1 MIKYMEKK
9 IKVVELINSLADG
22 GAETLVKDYATMIDP
37 ERFEVII
44 LSLSNDGKSAVSRL
58 LSENKVKVISVYR
71 KWNALTKIKHR
82 LLGRHYVGKA
92 LQTVIK
98 EEKPDV
104 IHAHL
109 NTLIYLDDVSDS
121 LNGIKVLYT
130 CHNLPS
136 HIFGDKTDSRYR
148 AASHLIDKHK
158 MRLIALHE
166 DMASEMNQL
175 FGVSN
180 TAVIKNGIDY
190 RRFLNISRS
199 KEEIRKE
206 LGIKKEAFVIGHVGR
221 FSPPKNHDAIL
232 EIFEEY
238 LKRNDK
244 AVLLLV
250 GQGELKEQFKEK
262 VHDRQLED
270 RVIILSNRSDIPEI
284 NKAMD
289 VFLFPSRW
297 EGFGIA
303 LIEAQVAGIPCVASD
318 VVPQTTKIS
327 NHVIYESLEARPQSW
342 ADDID
347 RATRLQ
353 VDLNSLNHEYDMA
366 TEIKKLEALY
376 AR

>member
-1 MIKYMEKK
+1 MSNKK
-9 IKVVELINSLADG
+9 IKVVEFINSLADG

-37 ERFEVII
+37 AHFEVVI
-44 LSLSNDGKSAVSRL
+44 LTLSYDGKSAVSRL
-58 LSENKVKVISVYR
+58 LMAAHVKMISVYK
-71 KWNALTKIKHR
+71 KWDNITRIKHR
-82 LLGRHYVGKA
+82 LLGRPFVDKT
-92 LQTVIK
+92 LSKVIA

-109 NTLIYLDDVSDS
+109 NTLQYLEDVSDQ
-121 LNGIKVLYT
+121 LANIKVLYT
-130 CHNLPS
+130 CHNLPA
-136 HIFGDKTDSRYR
+136 HIFGDKNDKRFQATEK
-148 AASHLIDKHK
+148 LISKVG
-158 MRLIALHE
+158 MQLVALHE
-166 DMASEMNQL
+166 DMASEMNQM
-175 FGVSN
+175 FGIDN

-190 RRFLNISRS
+190 NRFLNVACD
-199 KEEIRKE
+199 KTEIRKGV
-206 LGIKKEAFVIGHVGR
+206 GIKPDAFVIGHVGR

-232 EIFEEY
+232 AVFEEY
-238 LKRNDK
+238 HKRNEN

-250 GQGELKEQFKEK
+250 GQGELKQQFIEK
-262 VHDRQLED
+262 IRDRKLTD
-270 RVIILSNRSDIPEI
+270 SVIILSNRSDIPEI

-327 NHVIYESLEARPQSW
+327 NHVIYESLEASPQTW

-376 AR
+376 TR